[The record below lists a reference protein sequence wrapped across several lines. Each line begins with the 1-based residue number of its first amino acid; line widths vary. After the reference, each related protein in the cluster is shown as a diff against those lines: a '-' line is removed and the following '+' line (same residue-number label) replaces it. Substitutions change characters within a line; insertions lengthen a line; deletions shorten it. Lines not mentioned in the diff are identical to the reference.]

1 MLNTTMEQ
9 IKEATEYLKNHLSQV
24 PSVALVLGS
33 GLGYFADLLEE
44 KEIVD
49 YKDIPHFPVS
59 TAPDHQGRFVLGQI
73 SGKAVLVMQGRIH
86 YYEGYS
92 MDEVVFPVRV
102 MKKLGIQHIFLT
114 NAAGGINE
122 EYRVGDIMMIS
133 DHIKFFNDTPLRG
146 KNIDEFGPRFNDMSD
161 AYTRSLRSLARK
173 IAEENGISLR
183 EGVYSYMPG
192 PCFETPAEIRM
203 LRILGADVVGM
214 STVPEVICASHA
226 GLNVFAL
233 SFVTNLAA
241 GMLDKMHELE
251 YTPDGKDNFN
261 RLITEMIKALA

>member
-1 MLNTTMEQ
+1 MLNTNMEQ

-33 GLGYFADLLEE
+33 GLGYFADFLEQ

-59 TAPDHQGRFVLGQI
+59 TAPDHKGRFVLGTI
-73 SGKAVLVMQGRIH
+73 SEKSVLVMQGRVH

-92 MDEVVFPVRV
+92 MDEVVFPIRV
-102 MKKLGIQHIFLT
+102 MKALGVKNIFLT

-122 EYRVGDIMMIS
+122 EYNVGDIMLIS
-133 DHIKFFNDTPLRG
+133 DHIKFFNDTPHRG

-161 AYTRSLRSLARK
+161 AYTKSLRSLARK
-173 IAEENGISLR
+173 IAEESGISLR

-192 PCFETPAEIRM
+192 PCFETPA
-203 LRILGADVVGM
+203 
-214 STVPEVICASHA
+214 
-226 GLNVFAL
+226 
-233 SFVTNLAA
+233 
-241 GMLDKMHELE
+241 
-251 YTPDGKDNFN
+251 
-261 RLITEMIKALA
+261 